1 MVATME
7 ADVPG
12 TRHGLVRMA
21 DNVKE
26 LRHQI
31 IALGGNQTRPSPPKE
46 CPVCFSMTSNE
57 QCKACEMRDMVRN
70 ELAG

>member
-21 DNVKE
+21 DNMKE
-26 LRHQI
+26 LRNQI
-31 IALGGNQTRPSPPKE
+31 LELGGSEKRPNPPKE
-46 CPVCFSMTSNE
+46 CPVCFSMTSNNR
-57 QCKACEMRDMVRN
+57 CKACEMRDMLTR
-70 ELAG
+70 ELDN

>member
-26 LRHQI
+26 LRNQI
-31 IALGGNQTRPSPPKE
+31 NLLGGQELRPDPPKE
-46 CPVCFSMTSNE
+46 CPVCFSMTSND
-57 QCKACEMRDMVRN
+57 QCKACEMREMVRN
-70 ELAG
+70 ELAS